1 MGNYFGAGPC
11 GLSIYDDYYTLYFK
25 SGANKSLSKIEK
37 SLNLRFEKDNTLYI
51 SKKDE
56 EEIKKALFNFRT
68 QPIEALIKKLGNK
81 IVSLI
86 ILRNSWLIKRFD
98 KTTQNFLKKIFS
110 QVDENFLKEI
120 SQDIINDRI
129 YSSIEFKEFIEG
141 FNITSKNSKNI

>member
-1 MGNYFGAGPC
+1 MDI
-11 GLSIYDDYYTLYFK
+11 SE
-25 SGANKSLSKIEK
+25 SLSKIEK

-98 KTTQNFLKKIFS
+98 KTTQNFLKRFLVKLMRI
-110 QVDENFLKEI
+110 FLKKYLKI
-120 SQDIINDRI
+120 L
-129 YSSIEFKEFIEG
+129 
-141 FNITSKNSKNI
+141 